1 MAEFQENVKV
11 CLGEYDKA
19 REWFWSQ
26 RRKDRR
32 REKGGVRVHAYSLVE
47 GLRREKERPDRCL
60 QVVRDEE
67 EVVKQREDRCWL
79 GEGAK
84 VSFRDAGDET
94 RAIVV
99 KGGATAQRQALGEVA
114 RV

>member
-1 MAEFQENVKV
+1 MVLESEA
-11 CLGEYDKA
+11 
-19 REWFWSQ
+19 Q
-26 RRKDRR
+26 RQAPG
-32 REKGGVRVHAYSLVE
+32 KGGSASSCLQFGR
-47 GLRREKERPDRCL
+47 GREKERPDRCL